1 MTMASNFNT
10 ASAEHSFKPLIFSV
24 CKADNWGSD
33 RPSASAAADV
43 RLISLRFSS
52 SRVLCL
58 ITATNPVTAS
68 AEYSVRPRIVSD
80 IGSHSKLI
88 GNCKSKV
95 QPSRSLIFS
104 VSKADN
110 SGSDWPS
117 SSAATGVR
125 WISLSSSISR
135 VLCLMAATNFD
146 DASLENLVEPL
157 MLNIRR
163 ADNSGSDWPSAVA
176 APEVRLIL
184 LSVSFSRVLCLIA
197 ATNPVTE
204 SSEQSAM
211 PLIFSVRKA
220 DNSGSD
226 WLSASAAAEVRC
238 ISLSSSSSRVVCFIA
253 ETSLASASSE
263 NLAKSL
269 IVRLRKAD
277 DSASHCPST
286 SAVNDVRLILRI
298 WRCSRV
304 LCLTAVTNVV
314 SASVTP
320 SVKPLIIISF
330 KLKFTKFN
338 RKLHPSEPLI
348 IKFRKADNSG
358 SEWPS
363 AWNTA
368 DVTLISV
375 SSSTSSSRVLC
386 LIAATN
392 FVTAS

>member
-10 ASAEHSFKPLIFSV
+10 PSAEHSLKPLIFSV
-24 CKADNWGSD
+24 CKADNSGSD

-58 ITATNPVTAS
+58 IAATNPVTAS
-68 AEYSVRPRIVSD
+68 TEYSVRPRIVSD

-184 LSVSFSRVLCLIA
+184 LSSSSSRVLCLIA
-197 ATNPVTE
+197 ATSPVTA
-204 SSEQSAM
+204 SSEQSAK
-211 PLIFSVRKA
+211 PLIFSVCKA

-238 ISLSSSSSRVVCFIA
+238 ISLSSSFSRVVCFIA
-253 ETSLASASSE
+253 ETSLATASSK
-263 NLAKSL
+263 NVAMPVIFS
-269 IVRLRKAD
+269 VRKAD
-277 DSASHCPST
+277 NSGSHCLNA
-286 SAVNDVRLILRI
+286 SAADDVRLILRI
-298 WRCSRV
+298 SRCSRD
-304 LCLTAVTNVV
+304 LCLTAKTNVV
-314 SASVTP
+314 TASVTP
-320 SVKPLIIISF
+320 SVKPLIISSF
-330 KLKFTKFN
+330 KLTFTKFN
-338 RKLHPSEPLI
+338 CKLLLSKPRISR
-348 IKFRKADNSG
+348 FRKADNSG
-358 SEWPS
+358 SEWPR
-363 AWNTA
+363 AWTMA

-375 SSSTSSSRVLC
+375 SSSSSRVLF

-392 FVTAS
+392 FFNAP